1 MNFLTDPSVLFS
13 TWMKGLKRMNI
24 DFMLFQWIN
33 HMAGRNV
40 WVDHMMVFYIE
51 YGPLLF
57 GMILLWLWF
66 SKRENTENKR
76 RMVLLAAATVLI
88 ALGINQII
96 GTFYFHER
104 PFAAHAVTLL
114 VHRSTDPSFPSDHS
128 TGAFAL
134 ALAMLWQNRK
144 LGRVMIGMAILM
156 AFSRVFVG
164 VHYTFDVLG
173 GSLTALLG
181 MTIIR
186 SQHRRLEPAIQW
198 ILQMWNKV
206 EGIVL
211 HNMHLLP
218 G

>member
-1 MNFLTDPSVLFS
+1 
-13 TWMKGLKRMNI
+13 MNI

-33 HMAGRNV
+33 HMAGKNV
-40 WVDHMMVFYIE
+40 WIDHVMVFYTE

-66 SKRENTENKR
+66 SKKGNTENQRK
-76 RMVLLAAATVLI
+76 MVLLAAATALV

-96 GTFYFHER
+96 GTFYFRER

-128 TGAFAL
+128 AGAFAL

-144 LGRVMIGMAILM
+144 LGRVMIGMAILL

-164 VHYTFDVLG
+164 VHYPLDVLG

-181 MTIIR
+181 MAIIR
-186 SQHRRLEPAIQW
+186 SQSQRLEPVLQW
-198 ILQMWNKV
+198 MLRMWKKI
-206 EGIVL
+206 EDIVL
-211 HNMHLLP
+211 RKRLEW
-218 G
+218 